1 MVPPAATYSWLR
13 IEKHRV
19 RKMVKRQMIAGL
31 PEEELVL
38 LAFAKQDVAS
48 HLRWEH
54 SREFEYQGQ
63 MYDVMHTVRKGDTIY
78 YRCWPDHAET
88 SLNRRLAL
96 LVEQALH
103 HHPQT
108 QDTQA
113 KYVQFFKSLF
123 YAEHTLMPVWL
134 VAWSPLP
141 EPGYFFEVGNQFLQT
156 VDPPPE
162 RPG

>member
-38 LAFAKQDVAS
+38 LAFTAHDAAA

-103 HHPQT
+103 HHPQNH
-108 QDTQA
+108 DARA

-123 YAEHTLMPVWL
+123 YAEHPLMPVWL
-134 VAWSPLP
+134 VACSPLP
-141 EPGYFFEVGNQFLQT
+141 EPGYFVKWSNHFLQT

-162 RPG
+162 RFG